1 MKKIILAISI
11 AVVLTGCGNKLKCT
25 KTIKNDVMSQKI
37 TYKVHKN
44 KNEIKEVETIE
55 KYEIYNEDIN
65 ENYDYLLSFRFEDL
79 NNNNIKYDYSHKGN
93 KYNLTTTYDFSTMS
107 EETITSYIGTKD
119 ADEYTNKLINE
130 GFICK

>member
-1 MKKIILAISI
+1 MKKIILAILI
-11 AVVLTGCGNKLKCT
+11 GITLTGCGNKLKCT
-25 KTIKNDVMSQKI
+25 KSMKNDVLSQKNTYSISKKDNTI
-37 TYKVHKN
+37 TK
-44 KNEIKEVETIE
+44 VETIE

-65 ENYDYLLSFRFEDL
+65 ENYGYLLSFRFEDL

-93 KYNLTTTYDFSTMS
+93 KYNLTTTYDLSTMS
-107 EETITSYIGTKD
+107 EEAITSYIGTKD

>member
-1 MKKIILAISI
+1 MKKIILAIFI
-11 AVVLTGCGNKLKCT
+11 AITLTGCGNKLKCT

-37 TYKVHKN
+37 TYKIYKN
-44 KNEIKEVETIE
+44 KNEIKKVEAIE

-65 ENYDYLLSFRFEDL
+65 KNYDYLLSFRFEDL
-79 NNNNIKYDYSHKGN
+79 NNNNIKYEYSNKKN
-93 KYNLTTTYDFSTMS
+93 KYDLNTMN
-107 EETITSYIGTKD
+107 EETITTYIGTKD